1 MRSITL
7 DGRAPLLVT
16 QPVPWPLRADTAID
30 LARLTFVTPFDLV
43 GLAVLV
49 RAAPAKPRL
58 TVVPPEDPNVCAY
71 LQRMDLFAILGQR
84 IAVVPDL
91 PEEGPRE
98 PNRALIEL
106 HRLEH
111 PDEIDDLAREFWPR
125 LRARL
130 PQRLCRNLFEIL
142 GELVDNAATHGA
154 SAVGTYVA
162 AQYYSGATSGMLEGM
177 WIGVGDGGIGIRA
190 HLAGNPTYRNLD
202 SDVAAIR
209 VAVQKAVTGTHDR
222 RGWGL
227 VEVLEAAGES
237 APGMVVIRSGY
248 GEGIFY
254 VGPTGTRTARY
265 RRLAHR
271 TPGTWVHVLAGHAKG
286 LDGRRPPL
294 LRFHRNHGKRGMT

>member
-1 MRSITL
+1 MRSISL
-7 DGRAPLLVT
+7 GGRAPLLAN
-16 QPVPWPLRADTAID
+16 QPVPWPPRADTALD
-30 LARLTFVTPFDLV
+30 LAELTFVTPFDLV

-49 RAAPAKPRL
+49 GAAPPPVGL
-58 TVVPPEDPNVCAY
+58 TVVPPADPNVCAY
-71 LQRMDLFAILGQR
+71 LQRMDLFTVLGDR
-84 IAVVPDL
+84 IQIEPHLPD
-91 PEEGPRE
+91 EGPRE

-125 LRARL
+125 LRASL
-130 PQRLCRNLFEIL
+130 PQRLCSNLFEIL

-154 SAVGTYVA
+154 SDVGTYLA

-190 HLAGNPTYRNLD
+190 HLAGNPTYSTLD

-237 APGMVVIRSGY
+237 APGMVVIRSGH
-248 GEGIFY
+248 GEGVFY

-286 LDGRRPPL
+286 A
-294 LRFHRNHGKRGMT
+294 